1 MPCTFSALG
10 ARWTVWPIAPGLNDD
25 LRAGRELAATTGLY
39 FRTSDGEERL
49 LPLSRGDLEALGD
62 LTTRPNQE
70 LAQLAQRAMPLH

>member
-25 LRAGRELAATTGLY
+25 LRAGHELGGTTGLY

-49 LPLSRGDLEALGD
+49 LPLSAGDLDALGD

-70 LAQLAQRAMPLH
+70 LAQLAQRAKPLH

>member
-10 ARWTVWPIAPGLNDD
+10 ARWTVWPVAPGLNDD
-25 LRAGRELAATTGLY
+25 LRTKGALGEATGLY

-49 LPLSRGDLEALGD
+49 LPLSPNDLDALGD

-70 LAQLAQRAMPLH
+70 LAQLAQRATPLH